1 MPPEYPCTV
10 DEFENSLRSLKP
22 ALVFLT
28 GWMMFAAPPKAVD
41 LIVAGVCGV
50 HSRAAVVAG
59 LPLPIADQPKL
70 QQRMHVLLQWK
81 NLHHRIVEVE
91 CLAGMDI
98 GSLLGGMK
106 LVELIRRN
114 RGRFVLGQVKGFA
127 CGRGIRPVAGAGVVA
142 RTCREPT
149 GWREEGVSH
158 LQVGSFQVPAQGKG
172 LIEGVGKAAT
182 ATDGA

>member
-59 LPLPIADQPKL
+59 LPLPIADDHYT
-70 QQRMHVLLQWK
+70 RFVDGTIHSE
-81 NLHHRIVEVE
+81 HRIVR
-91 CLAGMDI
+91 ASPFSQSPDQD
-98 GSLLGGMK
+98 
-106 LVELIRRN
+106 
-114 RGRFVLGQVKGFA
+114 GRCARIA
-127 CGRGIRPVAGAGVVA
+127 CMH
-142 RTCREPT
+142 TQSM
-149 GWREEGVSH
+149 REE
-158 LQVGSFQVPAQGKG
+158 
-172 LIEGVGKAAT
+172 
-182 ATDGA
+182 